1 MPLTV
6 IGLACT
12 WQLAV
17 VPPPCDPGAPCVAG
31 TFLGIPLGLYGAA
44 YFLAQLMLLTTAIY
58 QGEYDQQSIPTYG
71 AMVGIG
77 TVISSFLVGWS
88 VVTPAGVCGWC
99 LALFVFSVL
108 QAGFLLT
115 FTDGKTGRLTPASF
129 IRGAGYGFGCLL
141 LLAVFWRFIY
151 GGPTGYL

>member
-1 MPLTV
+1 MAQPTDLEFPPSRQKKPWTMVSLMPLTV

-58 QGEYDQQSIPTYG
+58 QG
-71 AMVGIG
+71 A
-77 TVISSFLVGWS
+77 
-88 VVTPAGVCGWC
+88 
-99 LALFVFSVL
+99 
-108 QAGFLLT
+108 
-115 FTDGKTGRLTPASF
+115 AS
-129 IRGAGYGFGCLL
+129 R
-141 LLAVFWRFIY
+141 
-151 GGPTGYL
+151 